1 MRLFE
6 FESLRL
12 IVDNPGGEWLAGK
25 QEQCRQELKN
35 QYGAPGFFGA
45 VTATF
50 NRRVLMPVSLVS
62 HVHGIMGEHGRT
74 REDDLAW
81 LKKEMGENNRLPFG
95 YGGGQYAPFI
105 QVDYKGMPWVNEGNH
120 RIKAAKALG
129 WEYIP
134 IELRYFSGGEEA
146 DGSFHPEKVKKFDSM
161 AMTAGYKP
169 GNDFQG
175 KIAQMH

>member
-6 FESLRL
+6 FADLKL
-12 IVDNPGGEWLAGK
+12 IVDNPGGEWLAKK
-25 QEQCRQELKN
+25 QEQCRNEPKN
-35 QYGAPGFFGA
+35 QYGAPSFFGA
-45 VTATF
+45 VTAVF
-50 NRRVLMPVSLVS
+50 NRSVLLPVSLVAR
-62 HVHGIMGEHGRT
+62 VHGIMGEQSRT

-81 LKKEMGENNRLPFG
+81 LKKEMGENNRLPLG
-95 YGGGQYAPFI
+95 NSGRQYSPFI
-105 QVDYKGMPWVNEGNH
+105 MVDYTGMPWANEGNH

-146 DGSFHPEKVKKFDSM
+146 TGAFSPEKIRQFDTM
-161 AMTAGYKP
+161 AMSAGYKP

-175 KIAQMH
+175 KIAHLH

>member
-105 QVDYKGMPWVNEGNH
+105 QVDYKGMP
-120 RIKAAKALG
+120 
-129 WEYIP
+129 
-134 IELRYFSGGEEA
+134 YFSGGEEA